1 MKWRPVKSDY
11 TENPAD
17 QNALDRKCKTQS
29 KNAENFSLIG
39 EIILKITF
47 LRANNN
53 WF

>member
-17 QNALDRKCKTQS
+17 QNALDRKYKTQS

-39 EIILKITF
+39 EILLKITF
-47 LRANNN
+47 LRAKNN